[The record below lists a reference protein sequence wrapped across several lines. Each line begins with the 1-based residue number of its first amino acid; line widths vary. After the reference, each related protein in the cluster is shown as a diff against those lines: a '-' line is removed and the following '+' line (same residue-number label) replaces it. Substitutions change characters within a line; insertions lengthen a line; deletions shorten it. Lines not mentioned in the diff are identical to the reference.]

1 MFVLKTVNQKYKIFL
16 FYTIFLLGIV
26 LISSWTLNKFI
37 RKTIYSNIENQL
49 INATQSNVDLFKFA
63 MFTSIKNHLR
73 GIAEQNKDIV
83 ASFYSLYQRG
93 VLTEADAKKRAEK
106 ILLCQVIGKQG
117 YIYCINTE
125 GICLIHPK
133 QSLVSTNFTKYGFI
147 QKQMKMKNG
156 FLEYQW
162 KNPGEKLKRSKVLY
176 MSYFKPWD
184 WIISVSSYQDD
195 FLSILDINSFRKQIL
210 NIKFGKS
217 GYPYIMDTKGNTII
231 HPSMEGENS
240 YHLPFVK
247 EICRRKKGKISYLWK
262 NPDETKT
269 RLKLVVF
276 DYIKQM
282 DWIVA
287 SSAYFDEFYA
297 PVKFL
302 NTILIAIFLFVVA
315 ILFPIS
321 IYAKK
326 KVLGPLQQMS
336 GLSESLARF
345 DLTRR
350 FSKKEINH
358 ASVEMQKVMRA
369 INTMSEEFKRV
380 IGDVKNKGIQL
391 FQFSESLV
399 STLHS
404 LASYSD
410 QMNVKSNNVKKDSE
424 EMSSLIATIVS
435 TAEEMNVNI
444 KTINSSSTHL
454 SEYVNTVATKITKIS
469 EAMAQIGELALEG
482 KHVSHE
488 AMDMSQKA
496 HKIIY
501 SLDDAAKEIGGVSQ
515 MIKRIA
521 DKTNLLALNASIEAA
536 SAGEAGKGFAVV
548 ANSIQKFA
556 EQSNQAA
563 ENISERII
571 NVEEKT
577 NETIDVIE
585 HISSIIDKI
594 TKSSDMISASVE
606 NQIQNTENIVDSAV
620 HTDKLSKEIVMA
632 LNELQSGSQEIT
644 RTLSETKT
652 GASDVAK
659 NIHNVYLST
668 QNQNENIQSINQV
681 AGEMNV
687 LAKGFHALIEKFN
700 I

>member
-1 MFVLKTVNQKYKIFL
+1 MFLLKTVNQKYKVFLIYIIFL
-16 FYTIFLLGIV
+16 IAIV
-26 LISSWTLNKFI
+26 IVSTWTLNKYI
-37 RKTIYSNIENQL
+37 RKTIYSTMENQL
-49 INATQSNVDLFKFA
+49 INATQSNADLFKFA
-63 MFTSIKNHLR
+63 MFSSIKNHLK
-73 GIAEQNKDIV
+73 GIAEQNKHIV
-83 ASFYSLYQRG
+83 ESLYSQYQQG
-93 VLTEADAKKRAEK
+93 VFTEEAAKKKAEK
-106 ILLCQVIGKQG
+106 ILLCQVIGKTG
-117 YIYCINTE
+117 YIYCINTA
-125 GICLIHPK
+125 GICVIHPK
-133 QSLVSTNFTKYGFI
+133 ERLVSSSFIKYGFI

-156 FLEYQW
+156 FLAYQW

-176 MSYFKPWD
+176 MIYFEPWD
-184 WIISVSSYQDD
+184 WIISVTSYQDD

-210 NIKFGKS
+210 NIKFGRT
-217 GYPYIMDTKGNTII
+217 GYPFIMDSKGNLII
-231 HPSMEGENS
+231 HPIMEGQNT

-247 EICRRKKGKISYLWK
+247 EMCRMKKGIINYSWK
-262 NPDETKT
+262 HQDEKKS

-287 SSAYFDEFYA
+287 SSAYYDEFYA
-297 PVKFL
+297 PIKIL

-315 ILFPIS
+315 ILFPIR

-326 KVLGPLQQMS
+326 KVFTPLQQMV
-336 GLSESLARF
+336 GLSETLANF

-350 FSKKEINH
+350 FTQKEIIH
-358 ASVEMQKVMRA
+358 ASAETQKVMRA
-369 INTMSEEFKRV
+369 INTMVEEFRIV
-380 IGDVKNKGIQL
+380 IGDVKTMGVQL

-399 STLHS
+399 FTLHS
-404 LASYSD
+404 LAEYSD
-410 QMNVKSNNVKKDSE
+410 QMNMKSNKVKKDSE
-424 EMSSLIATIVS
+424 EMSSNIATIVS
-435 TAEEMNVNI
+435 TAEEMTVNV

-469 EAMAQIGELALEG
+469 QAMAQIGELALEG

-668 QNQNENIQSINQV
+668 QNQNENIQSINKV